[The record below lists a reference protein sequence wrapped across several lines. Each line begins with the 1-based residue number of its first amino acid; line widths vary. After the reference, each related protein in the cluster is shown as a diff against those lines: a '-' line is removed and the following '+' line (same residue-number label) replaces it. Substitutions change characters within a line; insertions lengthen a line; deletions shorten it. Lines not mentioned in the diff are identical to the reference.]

1 MKQPAEAD
9 FDVRI
14 TDVGVDVFFRP
25 TMSYFHYVFLTDPR
39 DIARWGRL
47 SDVEARQD
55 RGYWR
60 LSMDRRR
67 GLGLS
72 PRFRGRRWPLS

>member
-47 SDVEARQD
+47 SDVEHAKIVD
-55 RGYWR
+55 TGDYLWTDVEALAFR
-60 LSMDRRR
+60 LASAAAD
-67 GLGLS
+67 GH
-72 PRFRGRRWPLS
+72 